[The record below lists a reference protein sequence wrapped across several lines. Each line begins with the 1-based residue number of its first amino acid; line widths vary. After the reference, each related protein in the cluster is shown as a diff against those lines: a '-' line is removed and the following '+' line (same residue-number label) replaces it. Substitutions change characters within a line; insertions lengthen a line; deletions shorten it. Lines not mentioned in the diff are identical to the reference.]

1 MLDAVDC
8 SVSLGGAPVLSGVT
22 LRLGPGEVV
31 AVVGANGAGKST
43 LLRLL
48 AGEIA
53 PSAGAACLDGRPLS
67 TLHPRALARRR
78 AVMSQASQLAF
89 SFTAAEIVA
98 FGAEAGGAPRR
109 LGEALARRALAR
121 VDLAGCE
128 NRPVSTLSGGQAQR
142 VHLARALAQVEAA
155 ERRGEDGGAAPRFL
169 LLDEP
174 TASLDLRHQLHA
186 LGVARAMAARGLGVL
201 AILHDLN
208 LAIRAADRI
217 VALAGGRIVADGAP
231 AEVVDDGF
239 VARVYGLTLPVG
251 RAPTPGIPFILPQSA
266 PPFAPA

>member
-22 LRLGPGEVV
+22 IRLGPGEVV

-53 PSAGAACLDGRPLS
+53 PSAGAARLDGRPLS

-109 LGEALARRALAR
+109 RGEELARRALAR
-121 VDLAGCE
+121 VDLAGFE

-155 ERRGEDGGAAPRFL
+155 EGDGDGGVPRFL

-239 VARVYGLTLPVG
+239 VARVYGLALPVG
-251 RAPTPGIPFILPQSA
+251 RAPAPGIPFILPQSA
-266 PPFAPA
+266 PPSAPA